1 MINVSSEFRD
11 KLNNGNC
18 RYLSYADITL
28 EDGTTLNLTNEDIW
42 SGGVTI
48 EDAVSSGTFEIGAA
62 VINQCTLVINNI
74 YDKYTKYNFKNAA
87 VTVKLGIDLNE
98 KELNPDLIDNE
109 PHVLSGK
116 SQKVLTT
123 KSGSEV
129 LTIKNSVETQRI
141 EKIKKGT
148 FKVDET
154 KYNGSIITLVCLD
167 NMSKFDRAY
176 SESKLEYPATLKAIV
191 MDACSVCG
199 VALNTP
205 DFKHN
210 DYIIN
215 KRPADEAITFREVI
229 AWCGQISGNYCR
241 CNVNGQLD
249 LKWFDQNA
257 LENALINL
265 IEDNLFDDGV
275 GSWTATDSKIGTE
288 TIEYKKMLF
297 ITPDSGK
304 TGYVTEAIPN
314 LKAANFTVGGQ
325 FFMQYPEDNDIAIVK
340 ILNGSSE
347 IASKEIPLN
356 DGWTGFRFD
365 LNLSVTNVTIKIGFK
380 GNNTLYL
387 YKPYFE
393 EKLADE
399 IYEFKGNYK
408 SDVATDDV
416 VITGVRVTE
425 KRDVAESSADSDT
438 DSGNDSGTDD
448 TEETET
454 QDVTQEIATDS
465 GYKSYQSGSD
475 GYVISIENNELIKDG
490 AGETVSGFLGEQL
503 IGFAFRKATITHIS
517 DPILEAGDVAIL
529 TDSNFDRYKVL
540 ISSTKFNTNNS
551 QTTSSNAE
559 STEKNSAVRYS
570 AVTKN
575 YVDYRKDLIKEKTD
589 REKALEELGKRI
601 DESDGVFTTEEEDSA
616 GGKIYYLHNKPKLE
630 ESDMVWKMTAEAW
643 AVSTDGGKTWNAGM
657 TVDGDTIVRYLT
669 AVGLSADVITSG
681 RILVKD
687 SEGNIIFLVDMDTG
701 KVIINGDNI
710 TIGGKSINDSINS
723 KSRVFVSQ
731 PSPPYNVGDMW
742 NQGQDGDILT
752 CVIARKDGEG
762 YIESDWQKL
771 NKYTDDE
778 TANKAIEEARKSRAM
793 LINLDNDYQAITT
806 DYKGEYTTFPE
817 CHTTAQVL
825 YGHTDITNDCT
836 YRINTSNG
844 ISGSWDK
851 QTHTYTVTDLTT
863 YTGWVDITANY
874 LNTYSIT
881 KRFDVSKLKCGI
893 PGEKGDA
900 GAAGRTYFM
909 ESSCGIIKLS
919 KDNAFSPKT
928 INFAGYYRDGV
939 TTARTAYQCRFK
951 ISVILTDDTETT
963 IYSSEKDE
971 SNVDYTPTYTANMA
985 SVKCTMYARGSFSQ
999 VLDTETIPIAIDVSA
1014 LTQEDVF
1021 NLLTNNGKWKG
1032 IYKDASGNMYISF
1045 DFARGGKLNLGG
1057 NADTYGNGELHVYNY
1072 FDKEIVTID
1081 KEGVLVQN
1089 YSLGI
1094 SADEKPASYTCLGR
1108 KVFSDGMYI
1117 SENKDGSEKCVLI
1130 SPGTL
1135 IAKDDDESASTII
1148 FGNRVEIN
1156 ASKGIYC
1163 EPTGWSKKG
1172 PLFQAENYNSGSL
1185 VEMNADKINMT
1196 GDTTLVGTIGIAGY
1210 TSIDGDF
1217 NVTGSKNRIID
1228 TENYDTRKQY
1238 CYETATPYFGDI
1250 GTAQTD
1256 ETGKCYINI
1265 DDIFSETVNT
1275 GVEYQVFL
1283 QKEGQGDIWVEEK
1296 ADNYFV
1302 VCGTEKLK
1310 FSWEIKV
1317 IQRDYEFERLEKFDN
1332 TEKEETIDYEKEYME
1347 EINDLIKEQEEI
1359 LDETA

>member
-129 LTIKNSVETQRI
+129 LTIKNSVETHRI

-601 DESDGVFTTEEEDSA
+601 DESDGVFTTEEEDSS

-630 ESDMVWKMTAEAW
+630 E
-643 AVSTDGGKTWNAGM
+643 
-657 TVDGDTIVRYLT
+657 
-669 AVGLSADVITSG
+669 
-681 RILVKD
+681 
-687 SEGNIIFLVDMDTG
+687 
-701 KVIINGDNI
+701 
-710 TIGGKSINDSINS
+710 
-723 KSRVFVSQ
+723 
-731 PSPPYNVGDMW
+731 
-742 NQGQDGDILT
+742 
-752 CVIARKDGEG
+752 
-762 YIESDWQKL
+762 
-771 NKYTDDE
+771 
-778 TANKAIEEARKSRAM
+778 
-793 LINLDNDYQAITT
+793 
-806 DYKGEYTTFPE
+806 
-817 CHTTAQVL
+817 
-825 YGHTDITNDCT
+825 
-836 YRINTSNG
+836 
-844 ISGSWDK
+844 
-851 QTHTYTVTDLTT
+851 
-863 YTGWVDITANY
+863 
-874 LNTYSIT
+874 
-881 KRFDVSKLKCGI
+881 
-893 PGEKGDA
+893 
-900 GAAGRTYFM
+900 
-909 ESSCGIIKLS
+909 
-919 KDNAFSPKT
+919 
-928 INFAGYYRDGV
+928 
-939 TTARTAYQCRFK
+939 
-951 ISVILTDDTETT
+951 
-963 IYSSEKDE
+963 
-971 SNVDYTPTYTANMA
+971 
-985 SVKCTMYARGSFSQ
+985 
-999 VLDTETIPIAIDVSA
+999 
-1014 LTQEDVF
+1014 
-1021 NLLTNNGKWKG
+1021 
-1032 IYKDASGNMYISF
+1032 
-1045 DFARGGKLNLGG
+1045 
-1057 NADTYGNGELHVYNY
+1057 
-1072 FDKEIVTID
+1072 
-1081 KEGVLVQN
+1081 
-1089 YSLGI
+1089 
-1094 SADEKPASYTCLGR
+1094 
-1108 KVFSDGMYI
+1108 
-1117 SENKDGSEKCVLI
+1117 
-1130 SPGTL
+1130 
-1135 IAKDDDESASTII
+1135 
-1148 FGNRVEIN
+1148 
-1156 ASKGIYC
+1156 
-1163 EPTGWSKKG
+1163 
-1172 PLFQAENYNSGSL
+1172 
-1185 VEMNADKINMT
+1185 
-1196 GDTTLVGTIGIAGY
+1196 
-1210 TSIDGDF
+1210 
-1217 NVTGSKNRIID
+1217 
-1228 TENYDTRKQY
+1228 
-1238 CYETATPYFGDI
+1238 
-1250 GTAQTD
+1250 
-1256 ETGKCYINI
+1256 
-1265 DDIFSETVNT
+1265 
-1275 GVEYQVFL
+1275 
-1283 QKEGQGDIWVEEK
+1283 
-1296 ADNYFV
+1296 
-1302 VCGTEKLK
+1302 
-1310 FSWEIKV
+1310 
-1317 IQRDYEFERLEKFDN
+1317 
-1332 TEKEETIDYEKEYME
+1332 
-1347 EINDLIKEQEEI
+1347 
-1359 LDETA
+1359 